1 MADNE
6 VEQIIE
12 ERYAVNPNILS
23 NWGDSNDDSRETQFL
38 EQAEEMEEN
47 MKNKESKDIPGYLSN
62 EIYEPIKIYEDKIER
77 ENNKDEDKNIMNL
90 SINEIIENTSQCL
103 NDFEADF
110 LMMLYKVDLEHGT
123 SRDEKGLIKNLK
135 RYFIALMMY
144 LNDKNNI
151 LYIGV
156 TLFIISIIIYFIS
169 IIRNDKLPQ
178 SKSKG

>member
-90 SINEIIENTSQCL
+90 SINEI
-103 NDFEADF
+103 
-110 LMMLYKVDLEHGT
+110 
-123 SRDEKGLIKNLK
+123 
-135 RYFIALMMY
+135 
-144 LNDKNNI
+144 
-151 LYIGV
+151 
-156 TLFIISIIIYFIS
+156 
-169 IIRNDKLPQ
+169 
-178 SKSKG
+178 